1 MQPHREESQ
10 QVRLRRGKAAAAVVA
25 ANAPHTSTKEEN
37 KKQQAI
43 SRCYGAANLP
53 QKMAR
58 RQHFFVEN
66 LNATQ

>member
-10 QVRLRRGKAAAAVVA
+10 QVRLRRGKAAA

-53 QKMAR
+53 QK
-58 RQHFFVEN
+58 N
-66 LNATQ
+66 G